1 VTHAGRHDGKE
12 FMASL
17 AKGLAVLRAF
27 GAERPSM
34 SLSEAAAAVGMSRAA
49 ARRVLLTLSELGYV
63 VQDGR
68 DFTPSPLVLELG
80 FSYLSIQSWVERAE
94 PLLKAI
100 SLEHQD
106 SCFAAMLH
114 GADIVIVA
122 RASSTASLMSMTMA
136 VGTRLPAFHTAL
148 GRIQLGLLPEQ
159 EIWARLRTA
168 TIKAYTPNTI
178 IDPGALVERVQSDA
192 RQGFSLVDEELERGL
207 RSVAVAVVRRNG
219 SVAGAISVS
228 AHASRTTRNEMRDN
242 FLPAL
247 KAAAERI
254 AQGTV

>member
-1 VTHAGRHDGKE
+1 
-12 FMASL
+12 
-17 AKGLAVLRAF
+17 
-27 GAERPSM
+27 
-34 SLSEAAAAVGMSRAA
+34 
-49 ARRVLLTLSELGYV
+49 
-63 VQDGR
+63 
-68 DFTPSPLVLELG
+68 
-80 FSYLSIQSWVERAE
+80 
-94 PLLKAI
+94 LKAI

-168 TIKAYTPNTI
+168 TIKAYTSNTI